1 MLETA
6 LQYRAI
12 QSKNCLL
19 LKAVSEA
26 VLQLSF
32 QKTILN
38 PYLRVQT
45 TSKQLTI

>member
-1 MLETA
+1 MLETG
-6 LQYRAI
+6 LQFRAI
-12 QSKNCLL
+12 QSQTCLL
-19 LKAVSEA
+19 LKEVSEA

-45 TSKQLTI
+45 TSKQLTT

>member
-1 MLETA
+1 MLNV
-6 LQYRAI
+6 
-12 QSKNCLL
+12 QSENCLL
-19 LKAVSEA
+19 PKAVLVA

-38 PYLRVQT
+38 LYLRVQT